1 MQALYLFPMIILF
14 LLLALQYLTWLSFFK
29 FLFNEKKKKS
39 NSEGLRIL
47 DSRALTVSFY
57 LYICSITR

>member
-29 FLFNEKKKKS
+29 FLFNEKKKKKQ
-39 NSEGLRIL
+39 
-47 DSRALTVSFY
+47 F
-57 LYICSITR
+57 